1 MRISPET
8 NSSPSWPGPESS
20 CLEPAPPS
28 LQGEAGTRGL
38 WRIRGQFARES
49 WQGAAPPC
57 SGPLHLPRVRPPLQ
71 RPVALYPPQHCVC
84 QTPSLMRLRGWGPQC
99 AGPALSQP
107 TQRLH
112 LPSPVALSSV
122 WPCQGPLLWALS
134 SPIMAPQRK
143 SPAVLPTAPPAPQQA
158 SPLSGSPLGIPIT
171 PDPAAPQ
178 RVLLS

>member
-1 MRISPET
+1 MAWPREQLLGACPSVPSGGSWDEGSLENQRT
-8 NSSPSWPGPESS
+8 VRQGELAGSCSSLLWATP
-20 CLEPAPPS
+20 PPS
-28 LQGEAGTRGL
+28 GKAPTPEAG
-38 WRIRGQFARES
+38 
-49 WQGAAPPC
+49 C
-57 SGPLHLPRVRPPLQ
+57 PLPSSTLCLP
-71 RPVALYPPQHCVC
+71 
-84 QTPSLMRLRGWGPQC
+84 TSIIIMRLRGWGPQC

-134 SPIMAPQRK
+134 SPTMAPQRK

-158 SPLSGSPLGIPIT
+158 SPLSGSPLGVPIT